1 MSRLPRLAVSGYSHH
16 VILRGNNKGNIF
28 FQTADYERMLDLLQL
43 HSKLCSVNIHAYVLM
58 TNHLHLLCTPQ
69 KDGGLSQMMQS
80 VGRTYVRA
88 INRAHSRTGTLFEG
102 RFRSSLIQTERYLLT
117 CMAYIDL
124 NPVRAGMVAQAKDY
138 TWSSHAFYV
147 GARTDKL
154 ITSHPLY
161 WELGNT
167 PFAREASYAKMV
179 DAGVSVNQQSALTRS
194 VLTGWA
200 LGEDQFMAQ
209 LQQKTVRRVTKSKAG
224 RPEKPSTE

>member
-1 MSRLPRLAVSGYSHH
+1 
-16 VILRGNNKGNIF
+16 
-28 FQTADYERMLDLLQL
+28 
-43 HSKLCSVNIHAYVLM
+43 
-58 TNHLHLLCTPQ
+58 
-69 KDGGLSQMMQS
+69 MMQS

-179 DAGVSVNQQSALTRS
+179 DAGVSVNQHSALTQS

>member
-1 MSRLPRLAVSGYSHH
+1 
-16 VILRGNNKGNIF
+16 
-28 FQTADYERMLDLLQL
+28 
-43 HSKLCSVNIHAYVLM
+43 
-58 TNHLHLLCTPQ
+58 
-69 KDGGLSQMMQS
+69 
-80 VGRTYVRA
+80 
-88 INRAHSRTGTLFEG
+88 
-102 RFRSSLIQTERYLLT
+102 
-117 CMAYIDL
+117 
-124 NPVRAGMVAQAKDY
+124 
-138 TWSSHAFYV
+138 V

-167 PFAREASYAKMV
+167 PFAREASYAEMV
-179 DAGVSVNQQSALTRS
+179 DAGVSVNQHSALTQS